1 MYVRK
6 RSVKLV
12 YMTNVKYSSS
22 PSENVTIL
30 SKVNDPVSASPK
42 MSSVN
47 TVGNVNYNI
56 TDDDV
61 DNFPLLS

>member
-1 MYVRK
+1 
-6 RSVKLV
+6 
-12 YMTNVKYSSS
+12 MTNVKYSSD
-22 PSENVTIL
+22 PSENVTIS
-30 SKVNDPVSASPK
+30 SKVNDPVSAFHK

-47 TVGNVNYNI
+47 TVDNVNYNI